1 MKTTSKVLTV
11 AAVAMSMLTS
21 AAYAGSDLQ
30 QQRLAE
36 ENAAYF
42 QQRNGKG
49 TSGMSAHRSE
59 YDFAVTP
66 QQRMAKRN
74 AEYWTQKGSS
84 AAQSQGHSG
93 VSQYPCASC
102 VYDAQQGGYV
112 AKPHRR

>member
-1 MKTTSKVLTV
+1 MKTTSKILTV
-11 AAVAMSMLTS
+11 AAFTMSLAST
-21 AAYAGSDLQ
+21 AYAGSDLH

-42 QQRNGKG
+42 QHGGKG
-49 TSGMSAHRSE
+49 TSGMSAHSSE

-66 QQRMAKRN
+66 HQRMAKRN

-84 AAQSQGHSG
+84 AAQSQGYSG
-93 VSQYPCASC
+93 VSQYPCSSC

-112 AKPHRR
+112 AKPHRK